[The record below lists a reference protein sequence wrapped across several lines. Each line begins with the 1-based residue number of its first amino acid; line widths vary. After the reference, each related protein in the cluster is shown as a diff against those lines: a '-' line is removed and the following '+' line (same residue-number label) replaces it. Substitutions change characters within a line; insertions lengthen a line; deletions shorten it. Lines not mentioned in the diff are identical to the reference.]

1 MSIIHFGFSD
11 VKTFISFFSKNFSLF
26 VLQDSEK
33 VILYKKEKN
42 KETKTMKEEKNYF
55 ASNLRFLRQK
65 NGLEQTDLA
74 TRLGR
79 KSSSSISEWEK
90 GKYTPKAGVLNDI
103 ANIFGVSLSKL
114 MSTDLSNPSAQAEE
128 EENSTFKMIQRK
140 AKNLSVTDQERLLQI
155 MEITF
160 QDISNGGVEDDHDF

>member
-1 MSIIHFGFSD
+1 
-11 VKTFISFFSKNFSLF
+11 
-26 VLQDSEK
+26 
-33 VILYKKEKN
+33 
-42 KETKTMKEEKNYF
+42 MKEEKNYF

-65 NGLEQTDLA
+65 NGLEQIDLA

-114 MSTDLSNPSAQAEE
+114 MSTDLSNPSAQNEE
-128 EENSTFKMIQRK
+128 ESSAFKMIQRK

-155 MEITF
+155 MELTF
-160 QDISNGGVEDDHDF
+160 QDISNGGIEDDHDF

>member
-1 MSIIHFGFSD
+1 
-11 VKTFISFFSKNFSLF
+11 
-26 VLQDSEK
+26 
-33 VILYKKEKN
+33 
-42 KETKTMKEEKNYF
+42 MKEEKNYF

-65 NGLEQTDLA
+65 NGLEQIDLA

-103 ANIFGVSLSKL
+103 AKIFGVSLSKL
-114 MSTDLSNPSAQAEE
+114 MTTDLSNPSNQNEE
-128 EENSTFKMIQRK
+128 ESSTFKMIQRK

-155 MEITF
+155 MELTF

>member
-26 VLQDSEK
+26 VLHDSEK

-65 NGLEQTDLA
+65 NGLEQIDLA

-114 MSTDLSNPSAQAEE
+114 MSTDLSNPSAQVEE

>member
-1 MSIIHFGFSD
+1 
-11 VKTFISFFSKNFSLF
+11 
-26 VLQDSEK
+26 
-33 VILYKKEKN
+33 
-42 KETKTMKEEKNYF
+42 MKEEKNYF

-65 NGLEQTDLA
+65 NGLEQIDLA

-90 GKYTPKAGVLNDI
+90 GKYTPKVGVLNDI
-103 ANIFGVSLSKL
+103 AKIFGVSLSKL
-114 MSTDLSNPSAQAEE
+114 MTTDLSTPSNQNEE
-128 EENSTFKMIQRK
+128 ESSTFKMIQRK

-155 MEITF
+155 MELTF

>member
-26 VLQDSEK
+26 VLQGSEK

-65 NGLEQTDLA
+65 NGLEQIDLA

-114 MSTDLSNPSAQAEE
+114 MSTDLSNPSAQVEE

-155 MEITF
+155 MELTF

>member
-1 MSIIHFGFSD
+1 M
-11 VKTFISFFSKNFSLF
+11 
-26 VLQDSEK
+26 
-33 VILYKKEKN
+33 
-42 KETKTMKEEKNYF
+42 MKEEKNYF
-55 ASNLRFLRQK
+55 ASNLKFLRQK
-65 NGLEQTDLA
+65 NGLEQIDLA

-114 MSTDLSNPSAQAEE
+114 MSTDLSNPSAQDAEE
-128 EENSTFKMIQRK
+128 ESSTFKMIQRK

-155 MEITF
+155 MELTF
-160 QDISNGGVEDDHDF
+160 QDVSNGGVSDDHDF

>member
-1 MSIIHFGFSD
+1 
-11 VKTFISFFSKNFSLF
+11 
-26 VLQDSEK
+26 
-33 VILYKKEKN
+33 
-42 KETKTMKEEKNYF
+42 MKEEKNYF

-65 NGLEQTDLA
+65 NGLEQIDLA

-103 ANIFGVSLSKL
+103 ANFFGVSLSKL
-114 MSTDLSNPSAQAEE
+114 MSTDLSNPSAQVEE

-155 MEITF
+155 MELTF
-160 QDISNGGVEDDHDF
+160 QDVSHGGVNDDHDF

>member
-1 MSIIHFGFSD
+1 
-11 VKTFISFFSKNFSLF
+11 
-26 VLQDSEK
+26 
-33 VILYKKEKN
+33 
-42 KETKTMKEEKNYF
+42 MKEEKNYF

-65 NGLEQTDLA
+65 NGLEQIDLA

-114 MSTDLSNPSAQAEE
+114 MSTDLSNPSAQNE
-128 EENSTFKMIQRK
+128 EENSAFKMIQRK

-155 MEITF
+155 MELTF

>member
-1 MSIIHFGFSD
+1 
-11 VKTFISFFSKNFSLF
+11 
-26 VLQDSEK
+26 
-33 VILYKKEKN
+33 
-42 KETKTMKEEKNYF
+42 MKEEKNYF

-114 MSTDLSNPSAQAEE
+114 MSTDLSNPSAQVEE

-160 QDISNGGVEDDHDF
+160 QDISNGGVKDDHDF

>member
-1 MSIIHFGFSD
+1 
-11 VKTFISFFSKNFSLF
+11 
-26 VLQDSEK
+26 
-33 VILYKKEKN
+33 
-42 KETKTMKEEKNYF
+42 MKEGKNYF

-65 NGLEQTDLA
+65 NGLEQIDLA

-114 MSTDLSNPSAQAEE
+114 MSTDLSNPSAQDAEE
-128 EENSTFKMIQRK
+128 ESSTFKMIQRK

-155 MEITF
+155 MELTF
-160 QDISNGGVEDDHDF
+160 QDVSNGGVEDDHDF

>member
-1 MSIIHFGFSD
+1 
-11 VKTFISFFSKNFSLF
+11 
-26 VLQDSEK
+26 
-33 VILYKKEKN
+33 
-42 KETKTMKEEKNYF
+42 MKEEKNYF

-65 NGLEQTDLA
+65 NGLEQIDLA

-114 MSTDLSNPSAQAEE
+114 MSTDLSNPSAQNEE
-128 EENSTFKMIQRK
+128 ESSAFKMIQRK

>member
-1 MSIIHFGFSD
+1 
-11 VKTFISFFSKNFSLF
+11 
-26 VLQDSEK
+26 
-33 VILYKKEKN
+33 
-42 KETKTMKEEKNYF
+42 MKEEKNYF

-65 NGLEQTDLA
+65 NGLEQIDLA

-114 MSTDLSNPSAQAEE
+114 MSTDLSNPSAQNEE
-128 EENSTFKMIQRK
+128 ESSAFKMIQRK

-155 MEITF
+155 MELTF

>member
-26 VLQDSEK
+26 VLQGSEK

-114 MSTDLSNPSAQAEE
+114 MSTDLSNPSAQVEE

-160 QDISNGGVEDDHDF
+160 QDISNGGVKDDHDF

>member
-1 MSIIHFGFSD
+1 
-11 VKTFISFFSKNFSLF
+11 
-26 VLQDSEK
+26 
-33 VILYKKEKN
+33 
-42 KETKTMKEEKNYF
+42 MKEEKNYF

-65 NGLEQTDLA
+65 NGLEQIDLA

-103 ANIFGVSLSKL
+103 ANIFGVSLSKV
-114 MSTDLSNPSAQAEE
+114 MSTDLSNPSAQDAEE
-128 EENSTFKMIQRK
+128 ESSTFKMIQRK
-140 AKNLSVTDQERLLQI
+140 AKKLSVTDQERLLQI
-155 MEITF
+155 MELTF

>member
-1 MSIIHFGFSD
+1 
-11 VKTFISFFSKNFSLF
+11 
-26 VLQDSEK
+26 
-33 VILYKKEKN
+33 
-42 KETKTMKEEKNYF
+42 MKEEKNYF

-65 NGLEQTDLA
+65 NGLEQIDLA

-103 ANIFGVSLSKL
+103 AKIFGVSLSKL
-114 MSTDLSNPSAQAEE
+114 MSTDLSNPSAQDAEE
-128 EENSTFKMIQRK
+128 ESSTFKMIQRK

-155 MEITF
+155 MELTF
-160 QDISNGGVEDDHDF
+160 QDVSNGGVEDDHDF

>member
-1 MSIIHFGFSD
+1 
-11 VKTFISFFSKNFSLF
+11 
-26 VLQDSEK
+26 
-33 VILYKKEKN
+33 
-42 KETKTMKEEKNYF
+42 MKEEKNYF

-65 NGLEQTDLA
+65 NGLEQIDLA

-114 MSTDLSNPSAQAEE
+114 MSTDLSNPSAQNEAE
-128 EENSTFKMIQRK
+128 SSAFKMIQRK

-155 MEITF
+155 MELTF

>member
-1 MSIIHFGFSD
+1 
-11 VKTFISFFSKNFSLF
+11 
-26 VLQDSEK
+26 
-33 VILYKKEKN
+33 
-42 KETKTMKEEKNYF
+42 MKEEKNYF

-65 NGLEQTDLA
+65 NGLEQIDLA

-114 MSTDLSNPSAQAEE
+114 MSTDLSNPSAQNEE
-128 EENSTFKMIQRK
+128 ESSTFKMIQRK

-155 MEITF
+155 MELTF

>member
-1 MSIIHFGFSD
+1 
-11 VKTFISFFSKNFSLF
+11 
-26 VLQDSEK
+26 
-33 VILYKKEKN
+33 
-42 KETKTMKEEKNYF
+42 MKEEKNYF

-65 NGLEQTDLA
+65 NGLEQIDLA

-103 ANIFGVSLSKL
+103 AKIFGVSLSKL
-114 MSTDLSNPSAQAEE
+114 MSTDLSNPSAQVEE

-155 MEITF
+155 MELTF

>member
-1 MSIIHFGFSD
+1 
-11 VKTFISFFSKNFSLF
+11 
-26 VLQDSEK
+26 
-33 VILYKKEKN
+33 
-42 KETKTMKEEKNYF
+42 MKEEKNYF

-65 NGLEQTDLA
+65 NGLEQIDLA

-114 MSTDLSNPSAQAEE
+114 MSTDLSNPSAQDAEE
-128 EENSTFKMIQRK
+128 ESSTFKMIQRK

-155 MEITF
+155 MELTF
-160 QDISNGGVEDDHDF
+160 QDVSNGGVSDDHDF

>member
-1 MSIIHFGFSD
+1 
-11 VKTFISFFSKNFSLF
+11 
-26 VLQDSEK
+26 
-33 VILYKKEKN
+33 
-42 KETKTMKEEKNYF
+42 MKEEKNYF

-65 NGLEQTDLA
+65 NGLEQIDLA
-74 TRLGR
+74 ARLGR

-114 MSTDLSNPSAQAEE
+114 MSTDLSNPSAQDAEE
-128 EENSTFKMIQRK
+128 ESSTFKMIQRK

-155 MEITF
+155 MELTF
-160 QDISNGGVEDDHDF
+160 QDVSNGGVEDDHDF

>member
-1 MSIIHFGFSD
+1 
-11 VKTFISFFSKNFSLF
+11 
-26 VLQDSEK
+26 
-33 VILYKKEKN
+33 
-42 KETKTMKEEKNYF
+42 MKEEKNYF

-65 NGLEQTDLA
+65 NGLEQIDLA

-114 MSTDLSNPSAQAEE
+114 MSTDLSNPSAQDDEE
-128 EENSTFKMIQRK
+128 ESSTFKMIQRK

-155 MEITF
+155 MELTF
-160 QDISNGGVEDDHDF
+160 QDVSNGGVEDDHDF

>member
-1 MSIIHFGFSD
+1 M
-11 VKTFISFFSKNFSLF
+11 
-26 VLQDSEK
+26 
-33 VILYKKEKN
+33 
-42 KETKTMKEEKNYF
+42 
-55 ASNLRFLRQK
+55 RFLRQK
-65 NGLEQTDLA
+65 NGLEQIDLA

-103 ANIFGVSLSKL
+103 AKIFGVSLSKL
-114 MSTDLSNPSAQAEE
+114 MTTDLSNPSNQNKEE
-128 EENSTFKMIQRK
+128 SSTFKMIQRK

-155 MEITF
+155 MELTF

>member
-1 MSIIHFGFSD
+1 
-11 VKTFISFFSKNFSLF
+11 
-26 VLQDSEK
+26 
-33 VILYKKEKN
+33 
-42 KETKTMKEEKNYF
+42 MKEEKNYF

-65 NGLEQTDLA
+65 NGLEQIDLA

-103 ANIFGVSLSKL
+103 AKIFGVSLSKL
-114 MSTDLSNPSAQAEE
+114 MSTDLSDPSAQVEE

-155 MEITF
+155 MELTF
-160 QDISNGGVEDDHDF
+160 QDVSNGGVEDDHDF

>member
-1 MSIIHFGFSD
+1 
-11 VKTFISFFSKNFSLF
+11 
-26 VLQDSEK
+26 
-33 VILYKKEKN
+33 
-42 KETKTMKEEKNYF
+42 MKEEKNYF

-65 NGLEQTDLA
+65 NGLEQIDLA
-74 TRLGR
+74 TTRLGR

-114 MSTDLSNPSAQAEE
+114 MSTDLSNPSAQNEE
-128 EENSTFKMIQRK
+128 ESSTFKMIQRK

-155 MEITF
+155 MELTF

>member
-26 VLQDSEK
+26 VLQGSEK

-65 NGLEQTDLA
+65 NGLEQIDLA

-114 MSTDLSNPSAQAEE
+114 MSTDLSNPSAQDAEE
-128 EENSTFKMIQRK
+128 ESSTFKMIQRK
-140 AKNLSVTDQERLLQI
+140 AKKLSVTDQERLLQI
-155 MEITF
+155 MELTF

>member
-1 MSIIHFGFSD
+1 
-11 VKTFISFFSKNFSLF
+11 
-26 VLQDSEK
+26 
-33 VILYKKEKN
+33 
-42 KETKTMKEEKNYF
+42 MKEEKNYF

-65 NGLEQTDLA
+65 NGLEQIDLA

-114 MSTDLSNPSAQAEE
+114 MSTDLSNPSAQVEE

-155 MEITF
+155 MELTF

>member
-1 MSIIHFGFSD
+1 
-11 VKTFISFFSKNFSLF
+11 
-26 VLQDSEK
+26 
-33 VILYKKEKN
+33 
-42 KETKTMKEEKNYF
+42 MKEEKNYF

-65 NGLEQTDLA
+65 NGLEQIDLA

-103 ANIFGVSLSKL
+103 ANIFGVSVSKL
-114 MSTDLSNPSAQAEE
+114 MSTDLSNPSAQNEE
-128 EENSTFKMIQRK
+128 ESSTFKMIQRK

-155 MEITF
+155 MELTF

>member
-1 MSIIHFGFSD
+1 
-11 VKTFISFFSKNFSLF
+11 
-26 VLQDSEK
+26 
-33 VILYKKEKN
+33 
-42 KETKTMKEEKNYF
+42 MKEEKNYF

-65 NGLEQTDLA
+65 NGLEQIDLA

-103 ANIFGVSLSKL
+103 AKIFGVSLSKL
-114 MSTDLSNPSAQAEE
+114 MTTDLSNPSNQNEE
-128 EENSTFKMIQRK
+128 ESSTFKMIQRK

-155 MEITF
+155 MELTF
-160 QDISNGGVEDDHDF
+160 QDVSNGGVEDDHDF

>member
-1 MSIIHFGFSD
+1 
-11 VKTFISFFSKNFSLF
+11 
-26 VLQDSEK
+26 
-33 VILYKKEKN
+33 
-42 KETKTMKEEKNYF
+42 MKEEKNYF
-55 ASNLRFLRQK
+55 ATNLKFLRQK
-65 NGLEQTDLA
+65 HGLEQIDLA

-114 MSTDLSNPSAQAEE
+114 MSTDLTNPSTDAEK
-128 EENSTFKMIQRK
+128 ENSTFKMIQRK
-140 AKNLSVTDQERLLQI
+140 AKNLSVTDQERLLKI

-160 QDISNGGVEDDHDF
+160 QNVSSGGGENDHDF

>member
-1 MSIIHFGFSD
+1 
-11 VKTFISFFSKNFSLF
+11 
-26 VLQDSEK
+26 
-33 VILYKKEKN
+33 
-42 KETKTMKEEKNYF
+42 MKEEKNYF

-65 NGLEQTDLA
+65 NGLEQIDLA

-114 MSTDLSNPSAQAEE
+114 MSTDLSNPSAQIEE

-160 QDISNGGVEDDHDF
+160 QDISNGGVSDDHDF

>member
-1 MSIIHFGFSD
+1 
-11 VKTFISFFSKNFSLF
+11 
-26 VLQDSEK
+26 
-33 VILYKKEKN
+33 
-42 KETKTMKEEKNYF
+42 MKEEKNYF

-65 NGLEQTDLA
+65 NGLEQIDLA

-79 KSSSSISEWEK
+79 KSSSSISEWEI

-103 ANIFGVSLSKL
+103 AKIFGVSLSKL
-114 MSTDLSNPSAQAEE
+114 MSTDLSNPSAQVEE

-155 MEITF
+155 MELTF
-160 QDISNGGVEDDHDF
+160 QDVSNGGVEDDHDF